1 MSSFVLH
8 CLRSGDTVLS
18 HSLLSEIAPSEDPV
32 AGRHGAA
39 SLGATVSWLESAHAD
54 SSLTGLLGMT
64 APGKVPNKDVLQA
77 RTHQVGW
84 TGWPA
89 SHKNPHSATFPA
101 LDDKH
106 MLPHQ
111 AFRFVCGSGAGTQV
125 VLLAE
130 QVLYQLSDCISGS
143 PG

>member
-64 APGKVPNKDVLQA
+64 APGKVPNKGGCSMAVWVSIILLERRGWSTVSTYCSCRGPRPGSQ
-77 RTHQVGW
+77 HPCNHVG
-84 TGWPA
+84 GLIY
-89 SHKNPHSATFPA
+89 SS
-101 LDDKH
+101 
-106 MLPHQ
+106 MC
-111 AFRFVCGSGAGTQV
+111 VCPWMSMSICVEDTGAG
-125 VLLAE
+125 
-130 QVLYQLSDCISGS
+130 
-143 PG
+143 